1 MSVRLRDP
9 RLLGVSNTGR
19 RWGRHL
25 ALLLLLV
32 TLALAPAL
40 DLAGDAGA
48 ASLTDA
54 PVKTLDLCTVAGV
67 TPPPPI
73 LPPVMAI
80 SCVPET
86 ATISAAAAPA
96 RALDHPPRPA

>member
-1 MSVRLRDP
+1 MRPRDP
-9 RLLGVSNTGR
+9 RFRGVSGTGR
-19 RWGRHL
+19 RWGRRL

-54 PVKTLDLCTVAGV
+54 PVKTLDLCTLSGL
-67 TPPPPI
+67 TP
-73 LPPVMAI
+73 LPPVLAPIMAI

-86 ATISAAAAPA
+86 AATSTASAPA
-96 RALDHPPRPA
+96 RSLEHPPRPA